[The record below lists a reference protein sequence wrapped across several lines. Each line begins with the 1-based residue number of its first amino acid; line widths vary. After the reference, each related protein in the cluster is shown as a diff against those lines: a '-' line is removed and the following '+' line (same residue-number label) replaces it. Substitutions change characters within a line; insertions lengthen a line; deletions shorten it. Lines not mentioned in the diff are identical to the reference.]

1 MVTQDEFDA
10 ATARTAALQASTPR
24 AIAARYDDHADKV
37 VVTLANGVDVAFSPR
52 DSQGL
57 ESAKPGELAL
67 IEITPSGFGLHF
79 PKLDADLYVPAILE
93 GLLGSRRWMA
103 ARLGALGGKSRTAR
117 KIAAS
122 RENGR
127 LGGRGRKAASPTRKA
142 KPKKVKAKAAKSAT
156 DAKSARER
164 RAARPKP
171 AARSNA
177 PRTR

>member
-1 MVTQDEFDA
+1 MVTRDELDA
-10 ATARTAALQASTPR
+10 ATARAAALQASTPR

-57 ESAKPGELAL
+57 ETAKPEELAL
-67 IEITPSGFGLHF
+67 VEITPSGYGLHF

-103 ARLGALGGKSRTAR
+103 ARLGALGGKSRTAT

-122 RENGR
+122 RENGK
-127 LGGRGRKAASPTRKA
+127 LGGRGRKAASPEA
-142 KPKKVKAKAAKSAT
+142 KPKKVKAKAAKSAKN
-156 DAKSARER
+156 AKSARER
-164 RAARPKP
+164 RAARPHS